1 MTLVDTDTPD
11 TNPSENFT
19 PSQPPRRRWLRRF
32 FFLGLGGSL
41 VVVLG
46 AVATGP
52 EFHRVRVPVGGPL
65 DGRDRAA
72 AAAVAQQ
79 SARRLVTELS
89 ALHATSARAGRWET
103 VITEREVN
111 AWLAIDLP
119 KNHAGLADR
128 WGTDARVE
136 FLPGRFRF
144 GCRLGAGPLSTIA
157 WIEAEVK
164 LRAVNRLGIV
174 LTDARLGSLP
184 VPRGPIIKELGRR
197 IERLGVVTEV
207 RRFEDHTALVVS
219 IPSTTEAAGRSRW
232 LESLLLSEGELA
244 LAGETK
250 PSTSPSP
257 PR

>member
-1 MTLVDTDTPD
+1 MDTDQLNTNPPD
-11 TNPSENFT
+11 TLT

-32 FFLGLGGSL
+32 FFLALGGM
-41 VVVLG
+41 VVAFLG
-46 AVATGP
+46 ALATGP
-52 EFHRVRVPVGGPL
+52 EFHGVRVPVGGPL
-65 DGRDRAA
+65 DGRAPAA

-89 ALHATSARAGRWET
+89 ALHAASGRPGRWET

-119 KNHAGLADR
+119 KNHAGLADG

-144 GCRLGAGPLSTIA
+144 GCRLGTGAFSTIA
-157 WIEAEVK
+157 WIEAEVR
-164 LRAVNRLGIV
+164 LRAANRLGIV

-184 VPRGPIIKELGRR
+184 VPRGPIVKELGRR
-197 IERLGVVTEV
+197 IEQLGAITEV
-207 RRFEDHTALVVS
+207 RRFEDHVALVVY
-219 IPSTTEAAGRSRW
+219 IPSTTEAVGRSRW
-232 LESLLLSEGELA
+232 LDSLLLSAGELA

-250 PSTSPSP
+250 PATPGSSE
-257 PR
+257 R

>member
-1 MTLVDTDTPD
+1 VDTDQSN
-11 TNPSENFT
+11 TNPPDHSE

-32 FFLGLGGSL
+32 FFLALGGM
-41 VVVLG
+41 VAVVLG

-52 EFHRVRVPVGGPL
+52 EFHRVRVPIGGPL
-65 DGRDRAA
+65 EGRDQAA
-72 AAAVAQQ
+72 AAAVAEQ

-89 ALHATSARAGRWET
+89 ALHAASGRPGRWET

-111 AWLAIDLP
+111 GWLAIDLP

-128 WGTDARVE
+128 WGADARVE

-157 WIEAEVK
+157 WIEAEVR
-164 LRAVNRLGIV
+164 LRAVNQLGIV

-184 VPRGPIIKELGRR
+184 VPRGPIIKAIGRR
-197 IERLGVVTEV
+197 IEQLGAVTEV
-207 RRFEDHTALVVS
+207 RRFEDHTALVVY

-232 LESLLLSEGELA
+232 LESLLFSTGELA

-250 PSTSPSP
+250 PVTPSSSE
-257 PR
+257 R